1 MLFSTVSNVG
11 GSKIIQPKADSTGS
25 DNNFFKPIATM
36 AVVTLGLCIE
46 GNSLSTRIP
55 KQLRNR
61 KDLKK
66 ALSQIASDVQT
77 EDCLLSAEILWTPE
91 EENDFLSER
100 DIYADYPDLYPLLD

>member
-1 MLFSTVSNVG
+1 MLCSTVSNVG
-11 GSKIIQPKADSTGS
+11 GAKTIQRQGDSNS
-25 DNNFFKPIATM
+25 DNFFKPLATM

-46 GNSLSTRIP
+46 GNSLPTRIP

-61 KDLKK
+61 TELRK
-66 ALSQIASDVQT
+66 ALSQIATDAQT

-100 DIYADYPDLYPLLD
+100 DVYADYPDLYPLLD